1 MKALKVLVVILGVF
15 LVLSCMLFAAS
26 GIVVLAAPD
35 QLIHAL
41 NGKTMVEYNMIVT
54 GRNQTQA
61 DLDKADQAWNSLLC
75 KQTWAQATDPNT
87 VFFAPDNPDKS
98 FRKYLNGFGFDFLLT
113 QWKPY
118 FDENLPSTV
127 MIRDLHSGIIFNITD
142 HCIILKD
149 TGAGQT
155 P

>member
-1 MKALKVLVVILGVF
+1 MKALQVLVVLLGVL

-26 GIVVLAAPD
+26 GIVVLAAP
-35 QLIHAL
+35 QSIIHAL
-41 NGKTMVEYNMIVT
+41 GGKTGIEYNDVVAT
-54 GRNQTQA
+54 LTKSQA
-61 DLDKADQAWNSLLC
+61 DLNKANQAWNSLLC
-75 KQTWAQATDPNT
+75 KQTWAQATDPKT

-127 MIRDLHSGIIFNITD
+127 MIKDLHSGIIFNVTD
-142 HCIILKD
+142 HCVILKD
-149 TGAGQT
+149 TGQT